1 MRKKL
6 PLLLAILLAL
16 SHFLWLK
23 QVSPPVFSSPDAGGY
38 YPQAALIAETGQD
51 WFRPETPLRYL
62 GLHWLETADGRFFSR
77 YPPGVAVLMLL
88 PYKLFGPGAALRLT
102 LLLASLSL
110 LLTFL
115 LIQKRASPW
124 LALGLVTTLAFHPD
138 LNEQALNWGAHT
150 QVGFFL
156 LFGAFCLDSWS
167 RVPRWWKVLLAGLAF
182 GAIPSFRY
190 AEVVAGLGVT
200 AFLLYIIIKRN
211 KRYMDLAWGFLGA
224 ALPIGALMWRNAR
237 AFGSPFLTGYAL
249 TGEQQ
254 FDTGFRLE
262 FLGEKWNTYFE
273 TLMGQ
278 GVGLAFGFAIFGLVL
293 MLREKEHRPMGILV
307 AGICLPIT
315 LVYSAYYWGSGGRSL
330 MSGLRFLLPTLALW
344 MIPAG
349 VCFQKTLSLKG
360 ARLGF
365 SAILLLQ
372 VGIWAPKTFKKME
385 QVHQKLKAVESA
397 VTFLEKNVPEDA
409 ALITDRRL
417 DSTLQYYPKWTLL
430 DETLV
435 SSIPGRSSRWSRFLG
450 RNRRSRSQTTT
461 AYGRRPGQRPGP
473 RTPNGGPI
481 AGGPGGAPRA
491 GGPGRPGA
499 PGDAGQSQPNRASP
513 MQRNKGK
520 KLRKAY
526 EVRDRKERGK
536 RIAED
541 LLALAKNKGKE
552 IFWLARSTRTV
563 ERVQAKLPEGA
574 EFIKI
579 GKLELAKP
587 PTPPGKRSSRRRGF
601 GGLQRR
607 MGAMFAVP
615 PGTKFTLYRL
625 EVQ

>member
-1 MRKKL
+1 MSKKL

-16 SHFLWLK
+16 SHFLYLK

-51 WFRPETPLRYL
+51 WFRPETPLRFL
-62 GLHWLETADGRFFSR
+62 GLHWLETPDGRFFSR
-77 YPPGVAVLMLL
+77 YPPGVAVLMLI

-110 LLTFL
+110 LLAFL

-156 LFGAFCLDSWS
+156 LFGALCLDSWS

-190 AEVVAGLGVT
+190 AEVVAGLGVA

-211 KRYMDLAWGFLGA
+211 KRYMDLAWGILGA
-224 ALPIGALMWRNAR
+224 ALPIGALMWRNTK

-254 FDTGFRLE
+254 FDTGFRLQ

-330 MSGLRFLLPTLALW
+330 MSGLRFLLPTIALW
-344 MIPAG
+344 LIPAG
-349 VCFQKTLSLKG
+349 FCFQKTLSFKG

-365 SAILLLQ
+365 AAILLLQ
-372 VGIWAPKTFKKME
+372 MGIWAPKTFNKMD
-385 QVHQKLKAVESA
+385 QVHQKLEAVESA
-397 VTFLEKNVPEDA
+397 VTYLEKNVPENA

-417 DSTLQYYPKWTLL
+417 DSSLQYYPKWTLL

-435 SSIPGRSSRWSRFLG
+435 STISGRGSRWARFLG
-450 RNRRSRSQTTT
+450 RNRRSRNRSPRS
-461 AYGRRPGQRPGP
+461 YGNRTPRPGAPA
-473 RTPNGGPI
+473 GGPI
-481 AGGPGGAPRA
+481 AGGPGGAPRPRGL
-491 GGPGRPGA
+491 GGRSTPGGSDQ
-499 PGDAGQSQPNRASP
+499 GQPNRASP

-526 EVRDRKERGK
+526 EVRDRTERGK
-536 RIAED
+536 RIAKD
-541 LLALAKNKGKE
+541 LLALAKDEGKE

-579 GKLELAKP
+579 GKLELPKP
-587 PTPPGKRSSRRRGF
+587 PAPPGGRSSRRRGL

-625 EVQ
+625 EVR